1 MDVDELFLAGPA
13 DEPVLRLGESVERG
27 RLRTLVSERQNQL
40 RDSGLRTGG
49 SVAVHL
55 PPSLEFIAHVLAVW
69 KSGAQAILLDH
80 RFTEFEVASCLK
92 RLAPQFVVEPADRP
106 TGMMRGFQDTGSM
119 IRPLDGGRP
128 ADTAHA
134 LIQFSSG
141 STGPSK
147 VIGRTAADVVAEV
160 ARYTRIDGF
169 PGAGHQVVMLAS
181 MTNVLGLVGGLLNSL
196 HTGAEMVIP
205 QRTGKDGI
213 LRALAEATAP
223 TVLLGVPSQVALL
236 ARVPDPPA
244 LPLLQRVIAGG
255 ELVSDGLWN
264 SFAQRYGV
272 RIGTMYGMTEAGVM
286 AIDVLGDHR
295 PALLPAPGHELRVE
309 NDELMLR
316 QDTSPYLG
324 EPDPSRWSDG
334 WLRTRDAGT
343 VDAATGRVTVLG
355 RLDSQVSVGGLKV
368 DLNEV
373 EQTLAGAPGVTE
385 AVVVHDGAIQ
395 AFVALDGGRTG
406 AAEVEAYLRQR
417 LAGYKRPRAVYVLP
431 ALPRTS
437 SGKPIRNAETLN
449 ASRPGAAAPS

>member
-13 DEPVLRLGESVERG
+13 DEPVLRLGESIDRG
-27 RLRTLVSERQNQL
+27 RLRRLVSERQQQL
-40 RDSGLRTGG
+40 RDSGLHTGG

-55 PPSLEFIAHVLAVW
+55 PPSLEYIAHVLAVW
-69 KSGAQAILLDH
+69 KCGAQAILVDH
-80 RFTEFEVASCLK
+80 RFTEFEVNSCVE
-92 RLAPQFVVEPADRP
+92 RLAPQFIVEPAEP
-106 TGMMRGFQDTGSM
+106 ATGMMRGFQDTRSV
-119 IRPLDGGRP
+119 IRSLEGGRAP
-128 ADTAHA
+128 GTGHA

-147 VIGRTAADVVAEV
+147 VIGRTAADLVAEV
-160 ARYTRIDGF
+160 ERYTRIDGF

-205 QRTGKDGI
+205 RHTGKDGI
-213 LRALAEATAP
+213 LRTLVEATAP
-223 TVLLGVPSQVALL
+223 TVLIGVPSQVDLL
-236 ARVPDPPA
+236 ARVADPPA
-244 LPLLQRVIAGG
+244 LPLFRRVITGG
-255 ELVSDGLWN
+255 ELVGDALWN

-286 AIDVLGDHR
+286 AVDVLGEHR

-309 NDELMLR
+309 NGELMLR
-316 QDTSPYLG
+316 QPASPYLG
-324 EPDPSRWSDG
+324 DPDPSRWSDG
-334 WLRTRDAGT
+334 WLHTRDAGT
-343 VDAATGRVTVLG
+343 VDTSTGRVTVLG

-395 AFVALDGGRTG
+395 AFVALDGGGTG
-406 AAEVEAYLRQR
+406 AAGIEAYLRQR

-437 SGKPIRNAETLN
+437 SGKPIRNAATLN
-449 ASRPGAAAPS
+449 ASRLGAAAPS